1 MSQSSVNGHHS
12 QRPRTP
18 AGKQTLRAFP
28 AFATRLMRA
37 ARRRLGG
44 SPGLRPGRVRFGD
57 LRRVKPLSE
66 WFGFDRGTPLD
77 RVYIEE
83 FLARHSGDIRGRAL
97 EIGDNS
103 YTLRFGG
110 TAVQQS
116 DVLHVDKANPH
127 ATIIGD
133 LGDGT
138 NLPSDTFDC
147 IVLTQTLHLIYDMQ
161 RAVTTLH
168 RMLVPGGVLLVTV
181 PGVSSV
187 DRGEWGSTWH
197 WSLTPLSLERLLADS
212 FGARQMT
219 VEAHGNVLV
228 AAGFLYGLAAEELT
242 RDELAARDPRYP
254 VIIAARAVKA
264 GGAKP

>member
-1 MSQSSVNGHHS
+1 MSQSSVNGDHS
-12 QRPRTP
+12 TRPQKP
-18 AGKQTLRAFP
+18 AGKKGLPPLP
-28 AFATRLMRA
+28 AVAKRLVRA
-37 ARRRLGG
+37 ARRWSHRFG
-44 SPGLRPGRVRFGD
+44 PRRVRFGD

-83 FLARHSGDIRGRAL
+83 FLARHSSDIRGRAL
-97 EIGDNS
+97 EVGDNS

-110 TAVQQS
+110 TAVQHS
-116 DVLHVDKANPH
+116 DVLHVDKANPN

-133 LGDGT
+133 LGDGK

-161 RAVTTLH
+161 HAVATLH

-187 DRGEWGSTWH
+187 DRGEWGATWH
-197 WSLTPLSLERLLADS
+197 WSLTPRSLERLLTDS
-212 FGARQMT
+212 FGAHQVT
-219 VEAHGNVLV
+219 VETYGNLLV

-242 RDELAARDPRYP
+242 RDELAARDPHYP
-254 VIIAARAVKA
+254 VIVAARAVKA
-264 GGAKP
+264 GGSTER